1 MSFVVLFCYVIFFQ
15 FYTYKDKMKEI
26 VDARFYGR
34 LEWKGSNDTKDLQDG
49 SIYMKNVTFD
59 DAGTYMCIFN
69 RVLMYPIYQYKTN
82 TSKSFV
88 LNVVPQSKS
97 RRKPVPLIVQNYS
110 SFRSDCSFKH
120 VESKGTPMSSET
132 SMSPP
137 IFNSSVYKIISCLPG

>member
-1 MSFVVLFCYVIFFQ
+1 MILFQ
-15 FYTYKDKMKEI
+15 FYTYKDATQET
-26 VDARFYGR
+26 VDVRFYGR
-34 LEWKGSNDTKDLQDG
+34 LGWKGSNNTKDLQDG
-49 SIYMKNVTFD
+49 SIYMNNVTLD

-97 RRKPVPLIVQNYS
+97 RRKPVTLIIHHYS
-110 SFRSDCSFKH
+110 SFRSDLNNCSFRH
-120 VESKGTPMSSET
+120 VESKGAPMSSKT

-137 IFNSSVYKIISCLPG
+137 IFKSSVYKIISCLPG